1 MARLR
6 QLLLAVAFLT
16 RLPVGWL
23 LPAQVLPLGSALWA
37 FPLVGMLIGAIA
49 GLPILVFGPGMLQA
63 ALAVGLAAWL
73 TGALHED
80 ALADFA
86 DAAGGRDRETRL
98 AIMRDSRIG
107 SFGTMALIC
116 VTAIRIAALA
126 HLPFAALVGAAG
138 VARLMPVLMLRL
150 MHPARADGLGHGTD
164 RPQVPDLLAAILLGC
179 VALLVAPA
187 PLMAGAAALIAALFV
202 ARRAIRM
209 VGGHTGDVLGAAAIL
224 AETAAICAMALIS
237 LP

>member
-1 MARLR
+1 MARVQ
-6 QLLLAVAFLT
+6 QLLLATAFLT
-16 RLPVGWL
+16 RLPVGRF
-23 LPAQVLPLGSALWA
+23 LPPRMLPLNEALWS

-49 GLPILVFGPGMLQA
+49 GLPILIFGQGLLQA
-63 ALAVGLAAWL
+63 ALAVAAASLL

-126 HLPFAALVGAAG
+126 HLPITALIAAAGAA
-138 VARLMPVLMLRL
+138 RLVPVLL
-150 MHPARADGLGHGTD
+150 MRGMRPARTDGLGHGAG
-164 RPQVPDLLAAILLGC
+164 RPDGAQVLAALCFGG
-179 VALLVAPA
+179 VALLIGPA
-187 PLMAGAAALIAALFV
+187 PLAAMLALTGAAIWT
-202 ARRAIRM
+202 ARRAWHL
-209 VGGHTGDVLGAAAIL
+209 VGGHTGDVLGAATIL